1 MEKERI
7 VEIISK
13 NQKIKET
20 IQIDDSTSKQQEKK
34 KIKIIQIKTKLM
46 IQLKILIMTMFCIH
60 LMK

>member
-1 MEKERI
+1 MEKEKI

-46 IQLKILIMTMFCIH
+46 IQLNILIMTMFCIH